1 MLVAID
7 FHCIFFPA
15 TIWFPIFFKI
25 SSFVLN
31 RKNTLTQVWIGIK
44 WGCINDKKLIENFN
58 CFAFH
63 VKLKSQT
70 RLKKKKYD
78 TLSVIGASFK
88 SGRNERTGALRRLR
102 DSVLDES
109 FDILSVSKGLGSF
122 LAAFNAKIK
131 ACSWGLDD
139 RLGSWHYASV
149 MATYHRSCSSP
160 VLRNRVVFCR
170 WDLRVLLQT
179 PHMHTDLAYHS
190 VTKYIMALAHLWNKY
205 ELNQTL
211 STHVQTQMCLTLSPH
226 PETRWCTL
234 IS

>member
-1 MLVAID
+1 M
-7 FHCIFFPA
+7 
-15 TIWFPIFFKI
+15 
-25 SSFVLN
+25 
-31 RKNTLTQVWIGIK
+31 
-44 WGCINDKKLIENFN
+44 
-58 CFAFH
+58 
-63 VKLKSQT
+63 
-70 RLKKKKYD
+70 
-78 TLSVIGASFK
+78 IGASFK
-88 SGRNERTGALRRLR
+88 SGRNERTGALRRLK

-131 ACSWGLDD
+131 ACPWGLDD
-139 RLGSWHYASV
+139 NLGSWHYASV
-149 MATYHRSCSSP
+149 MTTYHKSCSSP

-179 PHMHTDLAYHS
+179 PHMHTDLACHW

-211 STHVQTQMCLTLSPH
+211 STHVQNQMCLTLSPH

>member
-1 MLVAID
+1 MSNWSL
-7 FHCIFFPA
+7 
-15 TIWFPIFFKI
+15 
-25 SSFVLN
+25 
-31 RKNTLTQVWIGIK
+31 RQG
-44 WGCINDKKLIENFN
+44 KKTN
-58 CFAFH
+58 
-63 VKLKSQT
+63 
-70 RLKKKKYD
+70 KYD
-78 TLSVIGASFK
+78 TLSVIRASFK

-139 RLGSWHYASV
+139 RLGSWHYASI

-211 STHVQTQMCLTLSPH
+211 STHVQTQMCLTWITPPRNQVMHINIITDHRLCYSVVACRNHLIQLVRRSLQLSLNVQN
-226 PETRWCTL
+226 RQIFL
-234 IS
+234 IFLLHITQQKV